1 MMGKEKNRYGQYFT
15 IEAIAD
21 FMVSLIRHDRSAS
34 VLEPSCGRGVFLGQ
48 LEKYGFNNIS
58 AYEIDPALNPPYP
71 YVHTGVSCHLRW
83 TSGLT

>member
-1 MMGKEKNRYGQYFT
+1 MVFFFCVFLHPICGRMMGKDKNRYGQYFT

-34 VLEPSCGRGVFLGQ
+34 VLEPSCGRCVFLGQ

-58 AYEIDPALNPPYP
+58 AYEIDPA
-71 YVHTGVSCHLRW
+71 
-83 TSGLT
+83 